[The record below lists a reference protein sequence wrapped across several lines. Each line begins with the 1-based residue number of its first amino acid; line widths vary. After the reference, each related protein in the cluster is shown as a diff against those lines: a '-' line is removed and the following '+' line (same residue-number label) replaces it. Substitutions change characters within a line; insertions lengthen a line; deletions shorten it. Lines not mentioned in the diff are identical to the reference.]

1 MRNLKLGLA
10 VVLIIISAAYLFGM
24 NKQNNREGLSNPQH
38 TQFVSKG
45 VKNDIES
52 LKDSLHIAKYQS
64 NYQEIVQD
72 LMEWCDLEIL
82 KVIASN
88 KLNLQDGVDTAN
100 TELITSLNQWSNF
113 RNTLQNVQS
122 NVLTNVSS

>member
-1 MRNLKLGLA
+1 MNRYSLQEGLA
-10 VVLIIISAAYLFGM
+10 
-24 NKQNNREGLSNPQH
+24 NPKH

-45 VKNDIES
+45 IKNDIES

-64 NYQEIVQD
+64 NYQEIIQD
-72 LMEWCDLEIL
+72 LMQWCDLEIL
-82 KVIASN
+82 KVLASN

-100 TELITSLNQWSNF
+100 TELIASLNEWSNF
-113 RNTLQNVQS
+113 RNTLQNVNM